1 MLNFAG
7 GMKRAFLLVVI
18 SALLA
23 IPSAVAKPADGQ
35 FVLVIDAGHGGHDPG
50 AIGKKGKEKNV
61 TLAVVLLLGKYIG
74 EQHPDVKIV
83 YTRSTDVFVELD
95 ERANIANRN
104 KADLFMSI
112 HTNATT
118 SSAARG
124 SEVYSFGVART
135 KESLAVTKR
144 ENAVIQLEDNYK
156 ERYDGFDPNSAESY
170 IIFEFMQN
178 KFVEQS
184 IHFATQVQDKIK
196 NCVSWQER
204 GVKQAQ
210 FLVLR
215 KSAMPRIL
223 IELGF
228 ISNPQEE
235 EVLISESGQQ
245 QYATAIGEAFTQYKN
260 EYDRKNGRKPRG
272 VVPIPVEKPES
283 LIDSGQDQR
292 PSEDDNDVQYP
303 IDTMNG
309 RVYKIQIL
317 SSPKKLPT
325 KSPKLKGYKVDFYV
339 EKGTYK
345 YTVGESDDKEEIQ
358 KIYKTVKK
366 QFTDAFIILFEN
378 GRRVK

>member
-1 MLNFAG
+1 
-7 GMKRAFLLVVI
+7 MKRAFLLVVI